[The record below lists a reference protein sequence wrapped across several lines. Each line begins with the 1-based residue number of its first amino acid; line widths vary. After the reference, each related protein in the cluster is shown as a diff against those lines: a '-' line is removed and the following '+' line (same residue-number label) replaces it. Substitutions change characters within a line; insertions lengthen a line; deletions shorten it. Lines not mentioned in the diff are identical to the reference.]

1 MLMASVDQ
9 SGSHDER
16 PTPFVL
22 IVEDH
27 PLVADSLAACVRN
40 CAAELEV
47 VVAESVEAALGI
59 LKRRPVPQLILTDLT
74 LPDAQGSESVRRLT
88 QAAPQTPLLVVTA
101 LDDPQLRS
109 EAKQLGA
116 AGYLIKSTA
125 IQALRDEIRAIVG
138 PGPISGGPQKNR
150 TEGRVLS
157 LKQAAVLAE
166 LAAGRSNKEIA
177 KRMNIS
183 EETVH
188 SHVKE
193 ILGRL
198 GVRNRTEA
206 VVRYLKLDTAQ

>member
-1 MLMASVDQ
+1 MASVDQ

-16 PTPFVL
+16 PTSFVL

-27 PLVADSLAACVRN
+27 PLVADSLTACVRD

-74 LPDAQGSESVRRLT
+74 LPDAQGTESVQRLA

-116 AGYLIKSTA
+116 VGYLIKNTA
-125 IQALRDEIRAIVG
+125 IQALRKDIRAIVG
-138 PGPISGGPQKNR
+138 QASIADDSQKSR
-150 TEGRVLS
+150 KESRVLS
-157 LKQAAVLAE
+157 PKQSAVLVE

-177 KRMNIS
+177 RRMNIS

-206 VVRYLKLDTAQ
+206 VVRYLRLGAAQ